1 MRKTRKRYRKTARKS
16 RKSRKGGASLV
27 DNSRKNGSQE
37 KRQRVDYVDLATRLL
52 SEEGIPKGELTKNE
66 QNDLDRWKESRKGL
80 AASAAENREKRGP
93 HRFPKGVHIPSLIR
107 AIYDQL
113 IRERGIESQ
122 TMTREAYL
130 KYKED
135 FISGIT
141 TDPRFVRIAEENK
154 TESHDPRF
162 SFSREGFTQHVSG
175 LGVIGRLEP
184 RSSSGSLFEPSLYK
198 PDQIQRGNKI
208 MDENGKVVGTVMYSI
223 KEYAPGQRLV
233 TDPYG
238 LVIKP
243 GYTITNL
250 YGTVYL

>member
-1 MRKTRKRYRKTARKS
+1 MRKTRKSHRKS
-16 RKSRKGGASLV
+16 HRKSSRKGGAAL
-27 DNSRKNGSQE
+27 DNSRENGSQE

-52 SEEGIPKGELTKNE
+52 SEAGIPKGELTKNE

-93 HRFPKGVHIPSLIR
+93 HTFPRGVHIPTLIHS
-107 AIYDQL
+107 IYDQL
-113 IRERGIESQ
+113 IRERGIDAKN
-122 TMTREAYL
+122 MTREEYL

-141 TDPRFVRIAEENK
+141 TDPRFVRIAEENQ

-184 RSSSGSLFEPSLYK
+184 RSPSGSLFGLSLNK
-198 PDQIQRGNKI
+198 PYQIQKWAVI
-208 MDENGKVVGTVMYSI
+208 TDENGKMLGKIMDPI
-223 KEYAPGQRLV
+223 KTYTPGQRLV
-233 TDPYG
+233 TTVYG

-243 GYTITNL
+243 GYTITNPD
-250 YGTVYL
+250 GTTLKL